1 MSRDDS
7 AQGATFGQFGG
18 RHVPEELEEVL
29 EDLAD
34 EYDRLKDD
42 PEFQR
47 ELDDLMRD
55 FAGRPTPLYHA
66 PALSEKYG
74 ATIYLKREDLVHGG
88 AHKLNNA
95 LGQALLAKHAG
106 KERLIAETGAGQ
118 HGTATSIVGA
128 LTGLETE
135 IYQGKKDVERQQ
147 MNVFRMEQMGASVN
161 EVTRGG
167 AGLADAVD
175 AAMEDLIKN
184 SEETHYMVGSVVGPD
199 PWPRMVRDFQ
209 SVIGEEAREQ
219 ILEQEGQ
226 LPDAAIACVG
236 GGSNAMGLFHPF
248 FEDKEVDFYGAEA
261 AGKGLDTDKHA
272 APLSEGD
279 DEVYQGMRTRV
290 IDDDVDVH
298 SIAAGLDYPGVGPE
312 HANYQAL
319 NRASY
324 HGVTDDEALEAFQ
337 ELCEYEGIVPALESS
352 HAIALAK
359 KLAADMD
366 EDDVL
371 LVNVSGRGDKDVEKI
386 AEEYLR

>member
-1 MSRDDS
+1 MGSNDS
-7 AQGATFGQFGG
+7 AQAQTFGQFGG

-29 EDLAD
+29 ADLAD
-34 EYDRLKDD
+34 EYDRLKGDQ
-42 PEFQR
+42 EFQE
-47 ELDDLMRD
+47 ELDELMRN

-66 PALSEKYG
+66 PTLSEEYG

-95 LGQALLAKHAG
+95 LGQALLAKHTG

-147 MNVFRMEQMGASVN
+147 MNVFRMEQMGATVN
-161 EVTRGG
+161 KVTRGG

-175 AAMEDLIKN
+175 AAMEDLIEN
-184 SEETHYMVGSVVGPD
+184 SDDTHYMVGSVVGPD

-219 ILEQEGQ
+219 ILDQESQ
-226 LPDAAIACVG
+226 LPDAAVACVG
-236 GGSNAMGLFHPF
+236 GGSNAMGLFDPF
-248 FEDKEVDFYGAEA
+248 FDDNEVDFYGAEA
-261 AGKGLDTDKHA
+261 AGKGLETDQHA
-272 APLSEGD
+272 APLSEGEE
-279 DEVYQGMRTRV
+279 EVYQGMRTRV
-290 IDDDVDVH
+290 IDDDVEVH

-312 HANYQAL
+312 HANYQVID
-319 NRASY
+319 RCTY
-324 HGVTDDEALEAFQ
+324 RGVLDDEALEAFQ
-337 ELCEYEGIVPALESS
+337 DLCEYEGVVPALESS
-352 HAIALAK
+352 HAVALAK
-359 KLAADMD
+359 KVAAEMS

-386 AEEYLR
+386 ASEYLQ

>member
-1 MSRDDS
+1 MGSNDS
-7 AQGATFGQFGG
+7 AQAQTFGQFGG
-18 RHVPEELEEVL
+18 RYVPEELEEVL
-29 EDLAD
+29 ADLAD
-34 EYDRLKDD
+34 EYDRLKEDQ
-42 PEFQR
+42 EFQE
-47 ELDDLMRD
+47 ELDELMRN

-66 PALSEKYG
+66 PTLSEKYG
-74 ATIYLKREDLVHGG
+74 TTIYLKREDLVHGG

-147 MNVFRMEQMGASVN
+147 MNVFRMEQMGATVN

-175 AAMEDLIKN
+175 AAMEDLIEN
-184 SEETHYMVGSVVGPD
+184 SDDTHYMVGSVVGPD

-226 LPDAAIACVG
+226 LPDAAVACVG

-248 FEDKEVDFYGAEA
+248 FDDSEVDFYGAEA
-261 AGKGLDTDKHA
+261 AGKGLETDQHA
-272 APLSEGD
+272 APLSEGEE
-279 DEVYQGMRTRV
+279 EVYQGMRTQV
-290 IDDDVDVH
+290 IDDDVEVH

-312 HANYQAL
+312 HANYQAMD
-319 NRASY
+319 RCTY
-324 HGVTDDEALEAFQ
+324 RGVLDDEALEAFQ
-337 ELCEYEGIVPALESS
+337 DLCEYEGIVPALESS
-352 HAIALAK
+352 HAVALAK
-359 KLAADMD
+359 KVAAEMS

-386 AEEYLR
+386 ASEYLQ